1 MSAEQNKAN
10 SRRFLEEAANKG
22 NLDLIDEI
30 ADPNCVIHQAAGVGG
45 GDVRGREALKQFVKM
60 YYAAFPDL
68 RFTVEDQIA
77 EGDKV
82 VTRWSSEGT
91 HKGELMGI
99 APTGK
104 HAAGITGITI
114 DRYSGG
120 KFVEGWGNWDTLGL
134 MQKLGIVPA
143 LAQPAGTRA

>member
-10 SRRFLEEAANKG
+10 SRRFFEDVCNKG
-22 NLDLIDEI
+22 NLDLLDELVDTNVVGYQ
-30 ADPNCVIHQAAGVGG
+30 ADGNDI
-45 GDVRGREALKQFVKM
+45 RGREALKQFVRM
-60 YYAAFPDL
+60 YYTAFPDL
-68 RFTVEDQIA
+68 RFTIEDQFA

-82 VTRWSSEGT
+82 VTRWSSQGT

-104 HAAGITGITI
+104 HAAGVTGISI

-120 KFVEGWGNWDTLGL
+120 KQVEGWTNWDTLGL
-134 MQKLGIVPA
+134 LQKLGVIPA
-143 LAQPAGTRA
+143 VGQPAEARR

>member
-1 MSAEQNKAN
+1 
-10 SRRFLEEAANKG
+10 
-22 NLDLIDEI
+22 
-30 ADPNCVIHQAAGVGG
+30 
-45 GDVRGREALKQFVKM
+45 M

-68 RFTVEDQIA
+68 RFTVEDQVA

-104 HAAGITGITI
+104 HAAGVTGISI
-114 DRYSGG
+114 DRYLDG
-120 KFVEGWGNWDTLGL
+120 KFVEGWANWDTLGL
-134 MQKLGIVPA
+134 MQKLGVIPA
-143 LAQPAGTRA
+143 VAQPVATRG

>member
-1 MSAEQNKAN
+1 MSAEQNKAS
-10 SRRFLEEAANKG
+10 SRRVIEEVFNKG
-22 NLDLIDEI
+22 KLEVLDEV
-30 ADPNCVIHQAAGVGG
+30 ADSNVVAHQADGEGG
-45 GDVRGREALKQFVKM
+45 NDIKGREELKQFVKM
-60 YYAAFPDL
+60 YLAAFPDL

-99 APTGK
+99 PPTGK
-104 HAAGITGITI
+104 HVAGVTGITI

-120 KFVEGWGNWDTLGL
+120 KSVESWGNWDTLGL
-134 MQKLGIVPA
+134 MQKLGVIPA
-143 LAQPAGTRA
+143 LAQPAAARR